1 MSNPSLEM
9 LSSGIN
15 AGKNLKKTP
24 KEFKNIPIV
33 KCITHNPIWEIPYL
47 NSLKPTSNN
56 SNAIPV

>member
-1 MSNPSLEM
+1 MLLLNKIINLLINYLMSNPSLEM

-33 KCITHNPIWEIPYL
+33 KCITHNPI
-47 NSLKPTSNN
+47 
-56 SNAIPV
+56 